1 MVTPFK
7 FMDYNIKTQVLLL
20 GLGKYILELQE
31 PSPLLRGEGESS
43 VKTILSQLLP
53 KNWFGCFVDTH

>member
-31 PSPLLRGEGESS
+31 PRPLLRGEEESS
-43 VKTILSQLLP
+43 VKTILSHLLP
-53 KNWFGCFVDTH
+53 KNCFGRFVDTH